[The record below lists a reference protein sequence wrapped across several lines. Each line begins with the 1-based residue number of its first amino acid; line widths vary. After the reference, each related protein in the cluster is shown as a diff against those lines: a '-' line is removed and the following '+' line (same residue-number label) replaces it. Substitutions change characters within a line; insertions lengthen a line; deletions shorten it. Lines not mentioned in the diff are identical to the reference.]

1 MAQHACTAAGRLQAP
16 RRTTGKGSAMTHR
29 LLDAWAARQRRRQ
42 SSRDPHPTLWV
53 VLAIVSALLGFAASV
68 WRNADTELALGF
80 ADSVPAFVGS
90 LLGAEPVNGKAPHP
104 HR

>member
-1 MAQHACTAAGRLQAP
+1 
-16 RRTTGKGSAMTHR
+16 MTHR
-29 LLDAWAARQRRRQ
+29 WLDAWTARQRRRQ
-42 SSRDPHPTLWV
+42 SSHEPHPTLWV
-53 VLAIVSALLGFAASV
+53 VLAIVSALLGVATSV

-90 LLGAEPVNGKAPHP
+90 LLGTEPANGKTHPTAHP